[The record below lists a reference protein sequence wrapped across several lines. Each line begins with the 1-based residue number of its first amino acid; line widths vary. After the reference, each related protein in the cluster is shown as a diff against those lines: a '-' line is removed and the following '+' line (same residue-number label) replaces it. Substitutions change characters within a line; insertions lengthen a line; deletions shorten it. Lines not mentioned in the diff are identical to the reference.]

1 MMSRNDSFG
10 LYINYPVCVTRL
22 FERTFLYYYYY
33 AMFVLIFFLQTFSP
47 TSFFSHTC
55 LLLTSGYRFSIGEIL
70 DNVKKDRPEKKDV
83 ANKRVSRGREAGPE
97 WGREKERERETD
109 DWVIKAT
116 DERNEEKESEISLRY
131 FGCG

>member
-1 MMSRNDSFG
+1 MR
-10 LYINYPVCVTRL
+10 YTIVRAYVP
-22 FERTFLYYYYY
+22 
-33 AMFVLIFFLQTFSP
+33 
-47 TSFFSHTC
+47 
-55 LLLTSGYRFSIGEIL
+55 LLLLCDVCFNFFPANLLSHFLFLSYVLTSHAGYRFSIGEIL